1 MFRSFCCYGY
11 YFLVDCDQE
20 CCRGQGCKSVS
31 SCPAVARLTLKL
43 SCRLTSLLEQLS
55 SQEREIVAFRYF
67 SGDGSCC
74 SSEAIRRFYGISSER
89 ARQIETAAI
98 CKLRRLASGQKSSE
112 SQTDASSSK
121 TQDGAVEKTT
131 AKTNAPQRASARSLK
146 FEGFNYRGYLSSYF
160 PFCNFCRLLNECDD
174 ECLKLKRGPEDCP
187 FIMSEMES
195 MKQRLLHLQKLNP
208 KEISE
213 RMSRF
218 IFFDEEVSP
227 AERRRKIVDKC
238 LALAAR
244 RISELEAELN
254 CAGDASEERDD
265 AQD

>member
-43 SCRLTSLLEQLS
+43 ICRLTPLLEQLS
-55 SQEREIVAFRYF
+55 SQEREIVAFRSF

-98 CKLRRLASGQKSSE
+98 
-112 SQTDASSSK
+112 
-121 TQDGAVEKTT
+121 
-131 AKTNAPQRASARSLK
+131 TNAPQRASARSLK
-146 FEGFNYRGYLSSYF
+146 FEGLSYRGYLSSYF